1 MLKNFNVF
9 IHEIKILGPDSALYQ
24 GHLFEKNKE
33 IPILSFSENK
43 LSFAFSAINYIVFLF
58 NIKISVLC
66 YQGKMLSKLGLCILL
81 FVEGFSYALAGRVKV
96 IYLINPFPDL

>member
-9 IHEIKILGPDSALYQ
+9 INQFLQIC
-24 GHLFEKNKE
+24 
-33 IPILSFSENK
+33 
-43 LSFAFSAINYIVFLF
+43 IVFLF

>member
-9 IHEIKILGPDSALYQ
+9 INQFLQIC
-24 GHLFEKNKE
+24 
-33 IPILSFSENK
+33 
-43 LSFAFSAINYIVFLF
+43 IVFLF

-66 YQGKMLSKLGLCILL
+66 YQGNMLSKLGLCILL